1 MNTITLSN
9 EIKSLYNQL
18 TESTQTILKGCTIL
32 CEGVSIRHLC
42 DVWGIDPHVFEKDLA
57 TILKSG
63 LLVERQNILYAPQEV
78 AEVLSDVTLP
88 VDNLNSI
95 ITKLVDKTT
104 LSVNDNLLH
113 VRDFFTM
120 GINIINYVVLMCPD
134 GIVYEEFGKLIVNLL
149 RYYEV
154 YAQPDP
160 SIHNYDELQIMRAIR
175 LCKDKIDNKSLLYG
189 RLLTHEA
196 HTLLNGFWHDE
207 SQGLL
212 DEALSIGYMQDDT
225 DALPFTFFVS
235 ALWFENH
242 GQIGDCLAAAYQSWE
257 ITDDEVLKNTAAI
270 YIAYQLALLN
280 EFDTCNDWVK
290 RLDISSL
297 PQFSII
303 QIYQL
308 LIDALK
314 YNNNEQIVKMKIIQ
328 AEWTID
334 QINSQAPIKARIMYV
349 KSIIEDKW
357 GLLRESNENYCNYAT
372 IHARH
377 YASTDGAMYISTA
390 SEVHRLTS
398 IGATTHAKSVI
409 NEKLDSL
416 QLPHP
421 GYALS
426 VKLDACLSYIKYYRV
441 SGLYPLAE
449 TYCELGLDFA
459 KQTIPSAETM
469 SVIQNIF
476 KDREIPESLTGVG
489 LEWTFEYEHLQ
500 NMLANKNI
508 PSSEV
513 KLQIERLKELF
524 PNHNHQKDLELIN
537 ASLLDAHAAISA
549 LYKALSHAEQSE
561 RFQVSLQ
568 CARIA
573 VSLGLIWEAADFF
586 NILLNTE
593 GYKNSCSKYQKIDIL
608 IEVATNLENTGSR
621 HEARLIWVQLEA
633 LAIGTSKLEDVWQA
647 RGNCSFDHEQY
658 VEALEYYDKCLE
670 VVRPE
675 DGLIDLR
682 LSSIYAFRSSCFG
695 ALCNYKAAYD
705 NAVKAKQYFPMED
718 FDAFNLEYNHGF
730 FAICLKKYKEARSV
744 LTRAKT
750 LVRTEE
756 EEDSVDE
763 LLSILALKKEK
774 REAYLKQI
782 LYKFDE

>member
-1 MNTITLSN
+1 MNTTLSN
-9 EIKSLYNQL
+9 EIKSRYDQL
-18 TESTQTILKGCTIL
+18 TESAQTILKGCAIL
-32 CEGVSIRHLC
+32 CEGVNIRHLC
-42 DVWGIDPHVFEKDLA
+42 DVWGADPISFGKDLD
-57 TILKSG
+57 TVIRSG
-63 LLVERQNILYAPQEV
+63 LLVERHNILYAPQEV
-78 AEVLSDVTLP
+78 VDVLSDVTLP
-88 VDNLNSI
+88 VDLLNSI

-104 LSVNDNLLH
+104 LSANDNLLH

-120 GINIINYVVLMCPD
+120 GINIMKHVVLVNTE

-189 RLLTHEA
+189 RLLTCEA
-196 HTLLNGFWHDE
+196 HILLHGFWYDE
-207 SQGLL
+207 SQSLL
-212 DEALSIGYMQDDT
+212 DEALSVECMHDDA
-225 DALPFTFFVS
+225 DALPFTFLVS

-257 ITDDEVLKNTAAI
+257 STDDDVLKKYAAI
-270 YIAYQLALLN
+270 YIAYQLALLD
-280 EFDTCNDWVK
+280 EFEVCDDWVT
-290 RLDISSL
+290 RADISNL

-303 QIYQL
+303 RVYHH

-314 YNNNEQIVKMKIIQ
+314 YNNNESLVKKNIIQ

-334 QINSQAPIKARIMYV
+334 QINYQAPIKARTMYI
-349 KSIIEDKW
+349 KSIIEGKW

-398 IGATTHAKSVI
+398 IGATTHAKYVI

-426 VKLDACLSYIKYYRV
+426 VKIDACLSYINNYRV
-441 SGLYPLAE
+441 TGLYPLAE
-449 TYCELGLDFA
+449 TYYELGLDFA
-459 KQTIPSAETM
+459 KKTIPSAETM

-476 KDREIPESLTGVG
+476 KDREIPESMTGVG

-500 NMLANKNI
+500 NMLADKDV
-508 PSSEV
+508 PTSEV

-524 PNHNHQKDLELIN
+524 PNHQKDLELIS

-549 LYKALSHAEQSE
+549 LYKALSHTEQSE
-561 RFQVSLQ
+561 KFQVSLQ

-573 VSLGLIWEAADFF
+573 VSLGLIWEGTDFF
-586 NILLNTE
+586 NIMLNTE
-593 GYKNSCSKYQKIDIL
+593 GYKNLCKYQQIDIL
-608 IEVATNLENTGSR
+608 IEVASNLENTGSR

-647 RGNCSFDHEQY
+647 WGNAEYDHQNYPNAIE
-658 VEALEYYDKCLE
+658 LFNKCVA

-675 DGLIDLR
+675 DGLIDQR
-682 LSSIYAFRSSCFG
+682 LSSIYSFRSSCFG
-695 ALCNYKAAYD
+695 ALGNYQAAYD
-705 NAVKAKQYFPMED
+705 DAVKAKQYFPLND
-718 FDAFNLEYNHGF
+718 FGAFSLEYNHAF
-730 FAICLKKYKEARSV
+730 FALSLKKYKEARAV

-750 LVRTEE
+750 LARTK
-756 EEDSVDE
+756 DDKDAVDE
-763 LLSILALKKEK
+763 LLSILAMKKAD

-782 LYKFDE
+782 LYNIDT

>member
-1 MNTITLSN
+1 MNITLSN
-9 EIKSLYNQL
+9 EIKSRYDQL
-18 TESTQTILKGCTIL
+18 KESAQTILKGCTIL
-32 CEGVSIRHLC
+32 CKGVSIRHLC
-42 DVWGIDPHVFEKDLA
+42 DVWGTDPHTFGKNLD

-78 AEVLSDVTLP
+78 ADVLSDVTLP
-88 VDNLNSI
+88 VDILNSI

-104 LSVNDNLLH
+104 LSANDNLLH

-160 SIHNYDELQIMRAIR
+160 SIHNNDELQIMRAIR

-189 RLLTHEA
+189 RLLTCEA
-196 HTLLNGFWHDE
+196 HILLHGFWYDE
-207 SQGLL
+207 SQCLL
-212 DEALSIGYMQDDT
+212 DEALSIGCMQDDT

-257 ITDDEVLKNTAAI
+257 STDDEVLKNTAAI
-270 YIAYQLALLN
+270 YIAYQLALLDV
-280 EFDTCNDWVK
+280 FDVCDDWVK
-290 RLDISSL
+290 KVNINSL

-303 QIYQL
+303 QIYHH
-308 LIDALK
+308 LIDAMK
-314 YNNNEQIVKMKIIQ
+314 YNNNESLVKKNIIQ

-334 QINSQAPIKARIMYV
+334 QINNQAPIKARIMYV
-349 KSIIEDKW
+349 KSIIEGKW
-357 GLLRESNENYCNYAT
+357 GLLRESNDNYCNYAT

-398 IGATTHAKSVI
+398 IGATTHAKYVI

-426 VKLDACLSYIKYYRV
+426 VKIDACLSYINNYRV
-441 SGLYPLAE
+441 TGLYPLAE
-449 TYCELGLDFA
+449 TYYELGLDFA
-459 KQTIPSAETM
+459 KKTIPSAETM

-500 NMLANKNI
+500 NMLADKDV
-508 PSSEV
+508 PTSEV

-524 PNHNHQKDLELIN
+524 PNHQKDLELIS

-549 LYKALSHAEQSE
+549 LYKALSHTEQSE
-561 RFQVSLQ
+561 KFQVSLQ

-573 VSLGLIWEAADFF
+573 VSLGLIWEGTDFF
-586 NILLNTE
+586 NIMLNTE
-593 GYKNSCSKYQKIDIL
+593 GYKNLCKYQQIDIL
-608 IEVATNLENTGSR
+608 IEVATNLENTDSR

-633 LAIGTSKLEDVWQA
+633 LAIGTSKLEAVWQA

-658 VEALEYYDKCLE
+658 VEALDYYDKCLA
-670 VVRPE
+670 VVRLE
-675 DGLIDLR
+675 DALIDQR

-695 ALCNYKAAYD
+695 ALFNYQAAYD

-750 LVRTEE
+750 LARTEE
-756 EEDSVDE
+756 EKDSVDE
-763 LLSILALKKEK
+763 LLSILAMKKEM

-782 LYKFDE
+782 LYNFDA

>member
-1 MNTITLSN
+1 MNTTLSN
-9 EIKSLYNQL
+9 EIKSHYDQL
-18 TESTQTILKGCTIL
+18 TESAQTILKGCAIL
-32 CEGVSIRHLC
+32 CEGVNIRHLC
-42 DVWGIDPHVFEKDLA
+42 DVWGIDPHVFEKDLD

-78 AEVLSDVTLP
+78 VDVLSDVTLP
-88 VDNLNSI
+88 VDILNSN

-104 LSVNDNLLH
+104 LSANDNLIH

-120 GINIINYVVLMCPD
+120 GINIMKYVVLVKPD
-134 GIVYEEFGKLIVNLL
+134 GIIYEDFGKLIVNIL

-160 SIHNYDELQIMRAIR
+160 SIHNNSELQIMRAIR
-175 LCKDKIDNKSLLYG
+175 LCKDKIDNESLLYG
-189 RLLTHEA
+189 RLLTCEA
-196 HTLLNGFWHDE
+196 FILLSGFWYDE
-207 SQGLL
+207 SQSLL
-212 DEALSIGYMQDDT
+212 DEALSVECMQDDT

-257 ITDDEVLKNTAAI
+257 STDDEVLKNTAAI
-270 YIAYQLALLN
+270 YIAYQLALLDV
-280 EFDTCNDWVK
+280 FDVCDDWVK
-290 RLDISSL
+290 KVNINSL

-303 QIYQL
+303 QIYHH
-308 LIDALK
+308 LIDAMK
-314 YNNNEQIVKMKIIQ
+314 YNNNESLVKKNIIQ

-334 QINSQAPIKARIMYV
+334 QINNQAPIKARIMYV
-349 KSIIEDKW
+349 KSIIEGKW

-398 IGATTHAKSVI
+398 IGATTHAKYVI

-426 VKLDACLSYIKYYRV
+426 VKLDACLSYINNYRV

-449 TYCELGLDFA
+449 TYYELGLDFA

-500 NMLANKNI
+500 NMLADKDV
-508 PSSEV
+508 STSEV

-524 PNHNHQKDLELIN
+524 PNHQKDLELIS

-549 LYKALSHAEQSE
+549 LYKALSHTEQSE
-561 RFQVSLQ
+561 KFQVSLQ

-573 VSLGLIWEAADFF
+573 VSLGLIWEGTDFF
-586 NILLNTE
+586 NIMLNTG
-593 GYKNSCSKYQKIDIL
+593 GYKNLCKYQKIDIL
-608 IEVATNLENTGSR
+608 IEVATNLENCGTR
-621 HEARLIWVQLEA
+621 QEARLIWVQLEA
-633 LAIGTSKLEDVWQA
+633 LAKDTCKLEDVWQA

-658 VEALEYYDKCLE
+658 EEALDYYDKCLA

-675 DGLIDLR
+675 DGLIDQR

-695 ALCNYKAAYD
+695 ALGNYHVAYD
-705 NAVKAKQYFPMED
+705 NAVKAKLYFPMED
-718 FDAFNLEYNHGF
+718 YDAFNLEYNHGF
-730 FAICLKKYKEARSV
+730 FAICLKKYKEARAV

-750 LVRTEE
+750 LAQSEE
-756 EEDSVDE
+756 EKDSIDE
-763 LLSILALKKEK
+763 LLSILALKKAD
-774 REAYLKQI
+774 REAYLRQ
-782 LYKFDE
+782 LVYNFDA

>member
-1 MNTITLSN
+1 MNTTTLSN

-18 TESTQTILKGCTIL
+18 TESAQTILKGCTIL
-32 CEGVSIRHLC
+32 CEGVNIRHLC
-42 DVWGIDPHVFEKDLA
+42 DVWGADPISFGKDLD
-57 TILKSG
+57 TVIRSG
-63 LLVERQNILYAPQEV
+63 LLVERHNILYAPQEV
-78 AEVLSDVTLP
+78 VDVLSDVTLSA
-88 VDNLNSI
+88 DIINSV

-104 LSVNDNLLH
+104 LSANDNLLH
-113 VRDFFTM
+113 VQDCFTM
-120 GINIINYVVLMCPD
+120 AMKIMKYVVLVKPD
-134 GIVYEEFGKLIVNLL
+134 GIIYEDFGKLIVNFL

-160 SIHNYDELQIMRAIR
+160 SIHNNSELQIMRAIR
-175 LCKDKIDNKSLLYG
+175 LCKDKIDNESLLYG
-189 RLLTHEA
+189 RLLTCEA
-196 HTLLNGFWHDE
+196 FILLSGFWYDE
-207 SQGLL
+207 SQSLL
-212 DEALSIGYMQDDT
+212 DEALSVECMHDDA
-225 DALPFTFFVS
+225 DALPFTFLVS

-257 ITDDEVLKNTAAI
+257 STDDDVLKKYAAI
-270 YIAYQLALLN
+270 YIAYQLALLD
-280 EFDTCNDWVK
+280 EFEVCDDWVT
-290 RLDISSL
+290 RADISNL

-303 QIYQL
+303 RVYHH

-314 YNNNEQIVKMKIIQ
+314 YNNNESLVKKNIIQ

-334 QINSQAPIKARIMYV
+334 QINNQAPFKARTMYI
-349 KSIIEDKW
+349 KSIIEGKW

-398 IGATTHAKSVI
+398 IGATTHAKYVI

-416 QLPHP
+416 QLPHS

-426 VKLDACLSYIKYYRV
+426 VKIEACLSYIYNYRIA
-441 SGLYPLAE
+441 GLYPLAE
-449 TYCELGLDFA
+449 TYYELGLDFA
-459 KQTIPSAETM
+459 KKTIPSAETM

-500 NMLANKNI
+500 NMLADKDV
-508 PSSEV
+508 PTSEV

-524 PNHNHQKDLELIN
+524 PNHQKDLELIS
-537 ASLLDAHAAISA
+537 ASLLDAHAAIGA
-549 LYKALSHAEQSE
+549 LYKAISYAGQSE
-561 RFQVSLQ
+561 KFHVSLQ

-573 VSLGLIWEAADFF
+573 VSLGLIWEGADFF
-586 NILLNTE
+586 TIVLNTE
-593 GYKNSCSKYQKIDIL
+593 GYKNLCKYQQIDIL
-608 IEVATNLENTGSR
+608 IELATNLENTGSR
-621 HEARLIWVQLEA
+621 HEARLIWAQLEA
-633 LAIGTSKLEDVWQA
+633 LAIGTSKFEDVWQA

-658 VEALEYYDKCLE
+658 VEALEYYDKCLA

-675 DGLIDLR
+675 DGLIDQR

-695 ALCNYKAAYD
+695 LLCNYQAAYD

-718 FDAFNLEYNHGF
+718 FAFNLEFNHAY
-730 FAICLKKYKEARSV
+730 FALCLKKYQEAREQ
-744 LTRAKT
+744 LRKAKK
-750 LVRTEE
+750 LARTE
-756 EEDSVDE
+756 DE
-763 LLSILALKKEK
+763 RVSLDDLYAILALPPEQ
-774 REAYLKQI
+774 REMYFIQSPM
-782 LYKFDE
+782 E

>member
-1 MNTITLSN
+1 MNTTLSN
-9 EIKSLYNQL
+9 EIKSRYDQL
-18 TESTQTILKGCTIL
+18 TESAQTILKGCAIL
-32 CEGVSIRHLC
+32 CEGVNIRHLC
-42 DVWGIDPHVFEKDLA
+42 DVWGADPNSFGKDLD
-57 TILKSG
+57 TVIRSG
-63 LLVERQNILYAPQEV
+63 LLVERHNILYAPQEV
-78 AEVLSDVTLP
+78 VDVLSDVTLP
-88 VDNLNSI
+88 VDILNSN

-104 LSVNDNLLH
+104 LSANDNLIH

-120 GINIINYVVLMCPD
+120 GINIMKYVVLVKPD
-134 GIVYEEFGKLIVNLL
+134 GIIYEDFGKLIVNFL

-160 SIHNYDELQIMRAIR
+160 SIHNNSELQIMRAIR
-175 LCKDKIDNKSLLYG
+175 LCKDKIDNESLLYG
-189 RLLTHEA
+189 RLLTCEA
-196 HTLLNGFWHDE
+196 FILLSGFWYDE
-207 SQGLL
+207 SQSLL
-212 DEALSIGYMQDDT
+212 DEALSVKCMHDDA
-225 DALPFTFFVS
+225 DALPFTFLVS

-257 ITDDEVLKNTAAI
+257 STDDDVLKKYAAI
-270 YIAYQLALLN
+270 YIAYQLALLD
-280 EFDTCNDWVK
+280 EFEVCDDWVT
-290 RLDISSL
+290 RADISNL

-303 QIYQL
+303 RVYHH

-314 YNNNEQIVKMKIIQ
+314 YNNNESLVKKNIIQ

-334 QINSQAPIKARIMYV
+334 QINNQAPIKARTMYI
-349 KSIIEDKW
+349 KSIIEGKW

-372 IHARH
+372 IHAHH

-398 IGATTHAKSVI
+398 IGATTHAKYVI

-426 VKLDACLSYIKYYRV
+426 VKLDACLSYINNYRV

-449 TYCELGLDFA
+449 TYYELGLDFA

-489 LEWTFEYEHLQ
+489 LEWTLQYEHLQ
-500 NMLANKNI
+500 NMLADKDV
-508 PSSEV
+508 PTSEV

-524 PNHNHQKDLELIN
+524 PNHQKDLELIS
-537 ASLLDAHAAISA
+537 ASLLDARAAISA
-549 LYKALSHAEQSE
+549 LYKAISHSDQSE
-561 RFQVSLQ
+561 KFNVSLR

-573 VSLGLIWEAADFF
+573 VSLGLIWEGVDFF
-586 NILLNTE
+586 NIALNTVE
-593 GYKNSCSKYQKIDIL
+593 YKNLCKYQQIDIL
-608 IEVATNLENTGSR
+608 IEVASNLENTGSR
-621 HEARLIWVQLEA
+621 QEARLIWIQLET
-633 LAIGTSKLEDVWQA
+633 LAIDTSKLEDVWQA
-647 RGNCSFDHEQY
+647 WGNAEYDHQNYQNAIE
-658 VEALEYYDKCLE
+658 LFNKCVA

-675 DGLIDLR
+675 DGLIDQR
-682 LSSIYAFRSSCFG
+682 LSSIYSFRSSCFG
-695 ALCNYKAAYD
+695 ALGNYQAAYD
-705 NAVKAKQYFPMED
+705 DAVKAKRYFPLND
-718 FDAFNLEYNHGF
+718 FGAFSLEYNHAF
-730 FAICLKKYKEARSV
+730 FALSLKKYKEARAV

-750 LVRTEE
+750 LARTK
-756 EEDSVDE
+756 DDKDAVDE
-763 LLSILALKKEK
+763 LLSILAMKKAD

-782 LYKFDE
+782 LYNIDT